1 MAVSAAAPPSEIS
14 AKNDGI
20 ENKSFD
26 AEAARE
32 DALRAAALE
41 TNKKMVHKYQSQFPK
56 IPTMTSEELV
66 ERWRQIDQQED
77 ERDDSANSDDE
88 TDVVYE
94 PKVGPLLLIDV
105 RSKEEQAVSMIPGAL
120 TMDDLETTKWINH
133 YVHNIHGTV
142 KRNPRAV
149 PTIVCYCTIG
159 YRSGREAQRLVDDL
173 SSTFGIEIG
182 TTVEI
187 KNLDGILA
195 YSFVRDAPPLLSCS
209 RGNTS
214 KAAFAGSSSD
224 SFMTRRVHSYGKEWS
239 AAVDPSFE
247 VVYFDSKPKYVRHL
261 LQTGLATA
269 LRTVQHTISATKQK
283 VKESKVVSK
292 IESSESSGS
301 PKANRIS
308 ATGFTT
314 NDAVRPLPS
323 EH

>member
-1 MAVSAAAPPSEIS
+1 MAAPATAPPSEIS
-14 AKNDGI
+14 ATNSNN
-20 ENKSFD
+20 NKSFD
-26 AEAARE
+26 SEATRE
-32 DALRAAALE
+32 DELRSAALE
-41 TNKKMVHKYQSQFPK
+41 TNKIMVRKYQSQFPK

-77 ERDDSANSDDE
+77 ERDDSTNSDDE
-88 TDVVYE
+88 TDEGHYE
-94 PKVGPLLLIDV
+94 PTVGPLLLIDV
-105 RSKEEQAVSMIPGAL
+105 RSKDEQAVSMIPGAL

-159 YRSGREAQRLVDDL
+159 YRSGREAQWLVDDL

-195 YSFVRDAPPLLSCS
+195 YSFVKDAPPLLSCS

-224 SFMTRRVHSYGKEWS
+224 SFMTRRVHSYGKMWS

-261 LQTGLATA
+261 VQTGLATA

-292 IESSESSGS
+292 IDTSESSGS

-308 ATGFTT
+308 VTGFTT
-314 NDAVRPLPS
+314 NDAVRPQSS